1 MTTIVAHPAR
11 RVAALG
17 SALGLALAYACAT
30 SHARRGEEPP
40 HDVNV
45 EVQND
50 LTIPTVITAYV
61 AEGEGI
67 RRMLGEVGG
76 GEVKTFTFRPSAFGQ
91 QYRLIAY
98 RQLARPIYSVPFT
111 IGSPITGTVVWS
123 VYTGI
128 VTFRDRDVVETTY
141 VNPSKGV
148 IHVGGDSTD
157 TSAARRDSTRDTTT
171 KTP

>member
-1 MTTIVAHPAR
+1 MNTIVAHPAQR
-11 RVAALG
+11 LAVVGA
-17 SALGLALAYACAT
+17 ALGLAMAYACAT
-30 SHARRGEEPP
+30 GHARRGEESP

-50 LTIPTVITAYV
+50 LTIPAVISAYV
-61 AEGEGI
+61 AEGEGL
-67 RRMLGEVGG
+67 RRLLGEVGG
-76 GEVKTFTFRPSAFGQ
+76 GEVKTFSFRPASFGQ

-111 IGSPITGTVVWS
+111 IGSPVTGTVVWS

-128 VTFRDRDVVETTY
+128 VTFRDRDVTETTF

-148 IHVGGDSTD
+148 IHVGGDSMAGD
-157 TSAARRDSTRDTTT
+157 TSVRDTTA